1 MTVTIT
7 ISGATATEA
16 LAEFEDLAAAFFA
29 GRVASAT
36 EARLIDA
43 EAVRA
48 QQIAAGDAPPA
59 GATNVTPAEEKPK
72 RTRKTKAPEE
82 RQISSQPEMRV
93 DPAEEAQDEADEAEE
108 SAAAAPA
115 EEVTHDT
122 IRQALG
128 QYGKV
133 YGMPAVME
141 DGPKL
146 IEFPKVSDIPDDQD
160 ALQAA
165 LGRIMQ
171 GIEQNPFKRAKEAA

>member
-16 LAEFEDLAAAFFA
+16 MAEFEDLAMAFLKR
-29 GRVASAT
+29 RVAKAE
-36 EARLIDA
+36 EAFDN
-43 EAVRA
+43 VV
-48 QQIAAGDAPPA
+48 PA
-59 GATNVTPAEEKPK
+59 ATNVNAETITGPNPAVEEKPK
-72 RTRKTKAPEE
+72 RTRKAKAPEE
-82 RQISSQPEMRV
+82 RQISAQPEMRV

-115 EEVTHDT
+115 EEITHDT

-160 ALQAA
+160 ALQAV

>member
-1 MTVTIT
+1 MTVNIT
-7 ISGATATEA
+7 ISGATAAEA
-16 LAEFEDLAAAFFA
+16 MAEFEDLAMAFLRNRISREDQEAAVKF
-29 GRVASAT
+29 V
-36 EARLIDA
+36 LDA
-43 EAVRA
+43 EAQRA
-48 QQIAAGDAPPA
+48 EPVGVETITGP
-59 GATNVTPAEEKPK
+59 NPAEEKPK
-72 RTRKTKAPEE
+72 RTRKTKAAEE

-93 DPAEEAQDEADEAEE
+93 DPADEAQDEADEAEE
-108 SAAAAPA
+108 SAAVAPA